1 MKFLQDEYARD
12 GEGRKQRLDRHLHED
27 TTIVETD
34 LDRGRSSTVPY
45 IVSQASDVVE
55 EIPDAFL
62 H

>member
-1 MKFLQDEYARD
+1 MDWGECARD
-12 GEGRKQRLDRHLHED
+12 GEERKQRRDLHLQEG

-34 LDRGRSSTVPY
+34 LDRGRSSTVPR
-45 IVSQASDVVE
+45 IVAQASDVVE

>member
-1 MKFLQDEYARD
+1 MDWGECARD
-12 GEGRKQRLDRHLHED
+12 GEERKQRRDLHLQEG

-34 LDRGRSSTVPY
+34 LDRGRSSTVLH